1 MFESIVV
8 PRHSQGRGTAPEQSF
23 SFTDEDF
30 SSIKSERDLLQRHHD
45 YLVSCYKEGYSVHAL
60 LEESMNFTDA
70 VLSKIYERHGLRH
83 FNFLCLLAV
92 SGYGRGELFP
102 GSDIDIMVSSKLDP
116 IPEEASEKLEKFLSH
131 LWDLKI
137 DLGPSV
143 RTIKETILAQRSD
156 ITIKTN
162 LLETRYLAGSHT
174 VYRELIA
181 TIKDDDYWNAE
192 RFIKAKNEEQTE
204 RYHAYKDTSYY
215 IEPDVKN
222 NPGGLRD
229 LQVIQW
235 IANLAFNARNC
246 EEMFKA
252 GLLTTQEY
260 DEYIECRDFLFEV
273 RFAVHSF
280 SNGNRLVLD
289 LQKNVAS
296 LLGYGDEGNKPVENM
311 MRALF
316 RTFRRVRELNT
327 IVLQLEQVRVCGHI
341 GDNYDPVFLD
351 SSFVQRGTLIDV
363 IDPELFIN
371 DPVKFIDLFLMIAK
385 TPSIT
390 GVHFNCLRV
399 LRVSRRQMQ
408 QHLIELPQ
416 CRTKFRQ
423 MLEDPDSL
431 TIALSLMHKTRVL
444 ATYMPQWERIEGLM
458 QFDMFHQFSVDE
470 HIICALRNLH
480 DLSESKD
487 PKYAL
492 FKTIYKSLSEPVVL
506 TVAAL
511 LHDIA
516 KGREGHHSEEGAK
529 DAATFCQ
536 LHGFP
541 QYQTELVSWL
551 VATHLLFS
559 NTAQRRDITDPEVI
573 EKFAIL
579 MHDEE
584 HLNLLYCLTVADIT
598 ATNDREWSSWKENI
612 FRQLY
617 FSTRQSLR
625 GEQDSDLRQK
635 AQKIQQEVIESTP
648 DFKKDVLLRHF
659 AQLPTKYFAHY
670 QSPEI
675 RWHARNILRF
685 GISEKPLIL
694 FAQLKNVGTELM
706 IYHRHNNSMFF
717 GSVALSMAQKKLNVL
732 SAQIFLTHD
741 GHILSTIIFQ
751 SRKGQNLDNE
761 RLNSLRESIIEA
773 LDRTPEL
780 GSIPSAKNRIFNVPT
795 KVRFLSEESKYTS
808 LEISTLDTPGLLAKI
823 GITFG
828 NCGCLISTARI
839 TTTGERADDFFAIT
853 DTNGLPLESSKKEEL
868 SLALMKALEDK
879 KVKR

>member
-1 MFESIVV
+1 MYEPIVV
-8 PRHSQGRGTAPEQSF
+8 PSHALGQRKNLEQPF
-23 SFTDEDF
+23 KFTPQDF
-30 SSIKSERDLLQRHHD
+30 TSIKAERDLLQHHHD
-45 YLVSCYKEGYSVHAL
+45 YLVSCYQEGYSVNSL
-60 LEESMNFTDA
+60 LDESVSFTDA
-70 VLSKIYERHGLRH
+70 VLAEIYSRFGLKH

-116 IPEEASEKLEKFLSH
+116 IPDEASDKLEKFLSH

-162 LLETRYLAGSHT
+162 LLETRFLAGSHT
-174 VYRELIA
+174 VYRELVA
-181 TIKDDDYWNAE
+181 LIKEDDYWNPE
-192 RFIKAKNEEQTE
+192 RFLKEKGAEQSE
-204 RYHAYKDTSYY
+204 RYHANKDTSYY

-235 IANLAFNARNC
+235 IANLTFNAKTC
-246 EEMFKA
+246 EEMFRN
-252 GLLTTQEY
+252 GLLTTPEY
-260 DEYIECRDFLFEV
+260 EEYLEV
-273 RFAVHSF
+273 RFAVHCF
-280 SNGNRLVLD
+280 TNGNRLVLD

-327 IVLQLEQVRVCGHI
+327 IVLQLETLKICGHI
-341 GDNYDPVFLD
+341 GDNYDPIFLD
-351 SSFVQRGTLIDV
+351 SSFVQRGNLIDV
-363 IDPELFIN
+363 IDPELFIS
-371 DPVKFIDLFLMIAK
+371 DPVKFIELFLLIAK
-385 TPSIT
+385 NPSIT
-390 GVHFNCLRV
+390 GIHFNCLRV
-399 LRVSRRQMQ
+399 LRVSRRQLQ

-416 CRTKFRQ
+416 CRIEFRSL
-423 MLEDPDSL
+423 LEDQDSL
-431 TIALSLMHKTRVL
+431 TTAIPLMHKSRVL

-470 HIICALRNLH
+470 HIISVLKNLH

-492 FKTIYKSLSEPVVL
+492 FRTIYKSLSEPVVL

-511 LHDIA
+511 MHDIA
-516 KGREGHHSEEGAK
+516 KGRDGHHAEEGAK

-536 LHGFP
+536 LHGFT

-573 EKFAIL
+573 DKFAVS

-617 FSTRQSLR
+617 FSTRQNLR
-625 GEQDSDLRQK
+625 GEHDSDLRQK
-635 AQKIQQEVIESTP
+635 AQKIQQEVIAGTP
-648 DFKKDVLLRHF
+648 DFKKDELLRFF
-659 AQLPTKYFAHY
+659 AQLPTKYFGHY
-670 QSPEI
+670 QSEEI

-685 GISEKPLIL
+685 GINEKPLIL

-706 IYHRHNNSMFF
+706 IYHRHNNAMFF
-717 GSVALSMAQKKLNVL
+717 GSVALSMVQKKLNVL

-741 GHILSTIIFQ
+741 GHILATIIFQ

-761 RLNSLRESIIEA
+761 RLNSLRESIITE

-780 GSIPSAKNRIFNVPT
+780 GSIPSTRNRIFNVPT
-795 KVRFLSEESKYTS
+795 KVRFLNEEAKYTS

-839 TTTGERADDFFAIT
+839 TTTGERADDFFAVT
-853 DTNGLPLESSKKEEL
+853 DINGLPLENEKKEEL
-868 SLALMKALEDK
+868 SLALTNALDDK
-879 KVKR
+879 KIRH